1 MLVKSSTTVFF
12 ALLFSLSLVFPLR
25 AEQAP
30 DSLNSE
36 RPKVGVVFSG
46 GGAKGFAHI
55 GVLKVLEEINMP
67 IDYITGT
74 SMGALIGGLYSV
86 GYSPEL
92 MQELVLNLNWAELFT
107 DEIQRRY
114 MPMEEKYWDG
124 QFLISLPFKSG
135 QLRLPAGLIAGQHIS
150 MLLSNL
156 TWDYHNI
163 KDYDQLPIPF
173 TCIATDLESGEAHV
187 MRSGTLSESIRASI
201 SIPTIFTPVRVD
213 GRTLVDGGVVRN
225 LPVSD
230 AIEMGAD
237 IVIGINVSDGLKY
250 ADSLRTILDIMD
262 QTVGFKMYASVNEE
276 VSLADIVIAP
286 EVRHYSMLDFDE
298 ALEMINIGESAARK
312 HYDRLKTL
320 ADSLN
325 AITNYS
331 RREVIQPSIN
341 NEVAI
346 SGINIEGLDY
356 YSETQLR
363 NELRIEIGSKADRT
377 VITNAIE
384 RLFSLQYFHQ
394 ITYNLVP
401 AEDGGYELN
410 IKAVEREQSTFRF
423 GFKYTNYTNAT
434 LLFNTTLKNLVTRSS
449 TLRLTAFLGHEPVLD
464 AQLIRYLGT
473 GNSIGFQGRLNYEL
487 TKINLFNDQGDRITS
502 FDNNAIY
509 SELLFFPV
517 ASSKVLIGGGIR
529 EEFYSASSGIG
540 FLDFDLSWSN
550 LNLITGLVWF
560 DNLDKTFFPTRG
572 HSIKADV
579 FRSVSFDSEAPGFF
593 KAELSWKSFYSL
605 SEKLVL
611 TNRGQT
617 GFISGRN
624 VPVHYQFFLAGDRG
638 FHGLQRYNVNGTE
651 IKWVQAGIRY
661 EFIEETYIQPLF
673 NIGNTLSIS
682 DLNFAGQSYHWGWG
696 LSFGM
701 QTMIAPVQVIISGSD
716 RHNLQIAFSIGVQ
729 L

>member
-1 MLVKSSTTVFF
+1 MLVKSSAPVLY
-12 ALLFSLSLVFPLR
+12 ALMFSLFLVFPLQ
-25 AEQAP
+25 AKQAP
-30 DSLNSE
+30 DSLNGE
-36 RPKVGVVFSG
+36 RPKVGIVFSG

-74 SMGALIGGLYSV
+74 SMGALVGGFYSI
-86 GYSPEL
+86 GYSPEF
-92 MQELVLNLNWAELFT
+92 MQDLVLNLNWGELFT
-107 DEIQRRY
+107 DEIRRRY

-135 QLRLPAGLIAGQHIS
+135 QLRLPAGLVAGQHIS

-156 TWDYHNI
+156 TWDYHNVR
-163 KDYDQLPIPF
+163 DYDRLPIPF
-173 TCIATDLESGEAHV
+173 ACIATDLESGEAHV

-213 GRTLVDGGVVRN
+213 DRTLVDGGVVRN

-230 AIEMGAD
+230 AFDMGAD
-237 IVIGINVSDGLKY
+237 IVIGVNVSDGLKY

-262 QTVGFKMYASVNEE
+262 QTVGFKMYASVSEE
-276 VSLADIVIAP
+276 IGLADIMIEP
-286 EVRHYSMLDFDE
+286 ELKQYKMLDFDE
-298 ALEMINIGESAARK
+298 ALEIINIGESAARTY
-312 HYDRLKTL
+312 YDRLKTL

-325 AITNYS
+325 AISEYS
-331 RREVIQPSIN
+331 RRETIQPAIN

-363 NELRIEIGSKADRT
+363 NELSIEIGSKADRT

-384 RLFSLQYFHQ
+384 RLFSLQYFHR

-401 AEDGGYELN
+401 AEEDGYELT

-423 GFKYTNYTNAT
+423 GFKYNNYTNAT

-449 TLRLTAFLGHEPVLD
+449 TLRLTAALGLEPALD

-487 TKINLFNDQGDRITS
+487 TKINLYNDQGDRITS
-502 FDNNAIY
+502 FDNNATY
-509 SELLFFPV
+509 AELLFFPV
-517 ASSKVLIGGGIR
+517 ASSTVLIGGGLR

-560 DNLDKTFFPTRG
+560 DNLDKTYFPTRG
-572 HSIKADV
+572 HSLRADA
-579 FRSVSFDSEAPGFF
+579 FRSFAFESEAPGFL
-593 KAELSWKSFYSL
+593 KAEFYWKSFYSL

-611 TNRGQT
+611 TNRGQI
-617 GFISGRN
+617 GFISGTN
-624 VPVHYQFFLAGDRG
+624 VPVHHQFFMAGDRG
-638 FHGLQRYNVNGTE
+638 FYGLQRYEVNGTD
-651 IKWVQAGIRY
+651 IKWMQAGLRY
-661 EFIEETYIQPLF
+661 EFIEEMYIQPLF
-673 NIGNTLSIS
+673 SIGNTRSIT
-682 DLNFAGQSYHWGWG
+682 DLNFAGQTYHWGWG
-696 LSFGM
+696 LSMGM
-701 QTMIAPVQVIISGSD
+701 QTMIAPVQLIISGSD
-716 RHNLQIAFSIGVQ
+716 RHNLLIAFSIGV
-729 L
+729 LL

>member
-1 MLVKSSTTVFF
+1 MLVKSSAPVLY
-12 ALLFSLSLVFPLR
+12 ALMFSLFLVFPLQ
-25 AEQAP
+25 AKQAP
-30 DSLNSE
+30 DSLNGE

-74 SMGALIGGLYSV
+74 SMGALVGGLYSI
-86 GYSPEL
+86 GYSPEF
-92 MQELVLNLNWAELFT
+92 MQDLVLNLNWSELFS
-107 DEIQRRY
+107 DEIRRRY

-135 QLRLPAGLIAGQHIS
+135 QLRLPAGLVAGQHIS

-156 TWDYHNI
+156 TWDYHGVG
-163 KDYDQLPIPF
+163 DYDRLPIPF
-173 TCIATDLESGEAHV
+173 ACVATDLESGEAYV

-230 AIEMGAD
+230 AINMGAD
-237 IVIGINVSDGLKY
+237 IVIGVNVSDGLKY
-250 ADSLRTILDIMD
+250 ADSLRTIIDIMD
-262 QTVGFKMYASVNEE
+262 QTVGFKMYQSVNDEAD
-276 VSLADIVIAP
+276 LADIMIEP
-286 EVRHYSMLDFDE
+286 EIKHYKMLDFDE
-298 ALEMINIGESAARK
+298 ALEIINIGEFEARK
-312 HYDRLKTL
+312 YYDRLKTL

-325 AITNYS
+325 AISEYS
-331 RREVIQPSIN
+331 RREAIQPAIN

-346 SGINIEGLDY
+346 SAINIEGLDF
-356 YSETQLR
+356 YSQSQLR
-363 NELRIEIGSKADRT
+363 NELSIEIGSKADRT

-384 RLFSLQYFHQ
+384 RLFSLQYFHR
-394 ITYNLVP
+394 ITYNLTP
-401 AEDGGYELN
+401 ADVGYELT

-423 GFKYTNYTNAT
+423 GFKYNNYTNAT

-449 TLRLTAFLGHEPVLD
+449 TLRLTAALGLEPVLD

-487 TKINLFNDQGDRITS
+487 NKINLYNDQGDRITS

-509 SELLFFPV
+509 AELLFFPV
-517 ASSKVLIGGGIR
+517 ASSTVLVGGGIR

-560 DNLDKTFFPTRG
+560 DNLDETFFPTRG
-572 HSIKADV
+572 HSLMADV
-579 FRSVSFDSEAPGFF
+579 YSSVTFDREAPGFL
-593 KAELSWKSFYSL
+593 KAEFSWRSFYTL

-611 TNRGQT
+611 TNRGQF
-617 GFISGRN
+617 GFITGNN
-624 VPVHYQFFLAGDRG
+624 VPIHYQFFLAGDRG
-638 FHGLQRYNVNGTE
+638 FHGLQRYDVNGTE
-651 IKWVQAGIRY
+651 IKWIQAGLRY
-661 EFIEETYIQPLF
+661 QFIEETYIQPLF
-673 NIGNTLSIS
+673 NIGNTRSIS
-682 DLNFAGQSYHWGWG
+682 DLNLAGQPYHWGWG
-696 LSFGM
+696 LSLSM
-701 QTMIAPVQVIISGSD
+701 QTMIAPVQLIFAGSD
-716 RHNLQIAFSIGVQ
+716 RRSLQFVFSIGV
-729 L
+729 LL

>member
-1 MLVKSSTTVFF
+1 MLVKSPASV
-12 ALLFSLSLVFPLR
+12 LVTLIFCLILVSPLR

-30 DSLNSE
+30 DSLNGE
-36 RPKVGVVFSG
+36 RPKVGIVFSG

-74 SMGALIGGLYSV
+74 SMGALVGGLYSI
-86 GYSPEL
+86 GYSPEF
-92 MQELVLNLNWAELFT
+92 MQDLVLNLNWGELFT
-107 DEIQRRY
+107 DDIRRRY

-135 QLRLPAGLIAGQHIS
+135 QLRLPAGLVAGQHIS

-156 TWDYHNI
+156 TWDYHDIRN
-163 KDYDQLPIPF
+163 YDQLPIPF
-173 TCIATDLESGEAHV
+173 ACVATDLESGEAHV

-201 SIPTIFTPVRVD
+201 SIPTVFTPVRVD

-230 AIEMGAD
+230 AINMGAD

-262 QTVGFKMYASVNEE
+262 QTVGFKMYQSINEE
-276 VSLADIVIAP
+276 VGLADIMIEP
-286 EVRHYSMLDFDE
+286 EVKQYNLLDFDE
-298 ALEMINIGESAARK
+298 ALEIINIGEYETRK
-312 HYDRLKTL
+312 QYDRLKAL

-325 AITNYS
+325 AISEYS
-331 RREVIQPSIN
+331 RREVIQPAIN
-341 NEVAI
+341 NEVPI
-346 SGINIEGLDY
+346 SSINIEGLEY

-363 NELRIEIGSKADRT
+363 NELSIEIGSKADRT

-384 RLFSLQYFHQ
+384 RLFSLQYFHR

-401 AEDGGYELN
+401 DNGGYALN

-423 GFKYTNYTNAT
+423 GFKYDNYTNAT
-434 LLFNTTLKNLVTRSS
+434 LLFSTALKNLVTRSS
-449 TLRLTAFLGHEPVLD
+449 TLRLTASLGLEPVLD

-487 TKINLFNDQGDRITS
+487 NRINLYNERGDRITS
-502 FDNNAIY
+502 FDNNATY
-509 SELLFFPV
+509 AELLFFPV
-517 ASSKVLIGGGIR
+517 ASSTVLIGGGIR

-550 LNLITGLVWF
+550 LNLVTGLVWI
-560 DNLDKTFFPTRG
+560 DNLDRTFFPTRG

-579 FRSVSFDSEAPGFF
+579 LRSVRFDSEVPGFL
-593 KAELSWKSFYSL
+593 KADFSWKSFYSL
-605 SEKLVL
+605 SERLVL
-611 TNRGQT
+611 TNRGQI
-617 GFISGRN
+617 GFITGNN
-624 VPVHYQFFLAGDRG
+624 VPVHYQFFMAGDRG
-638 FHGLQRYNVNGTE
+638 FYGLQRYDVNGTE
-651 IKWVQAGIRY
+651 IKWVQAGLRY

-673 NIGNTLSIS
+673 NIGNTRSIF
-682 DLNFAGQSYHWGWG
+682 DPNFAGQAYHWGWG
-696 LSFGM
+696 LSLGM
-701 QTMIAPVQVIISGSD
+701 QTMIAPVQLIFAGSD
-716 RHNLQIAFSIGVQ
+716 RHNFQIAFSIGV
-729 L
+729 LL